1 MAVRLTRDEQTAAT
15 REELLRAARRV
26 FADRGYHA
34 ASLDEVAREAGYTK
48 GAVYSAFGAKGRLF
62 LAVYEREMER
72 RWSAVEQE
80 IEASLSAGAQRDPGE
95 RAARDFFARMQAE
108 GPWLLALMEFRLHA
122 ARDPE
127 LNAAY
132 AALHRASLDRL
143 AGVLRRVTDVDE
155 AAAEEAALAGM
166 ALGSGFAL
174 EHLVLPADASEERYV
189 RASSA
194 VARALLTTA
203 SGR

>member
-1 MAVRLTRDEQTAAT
+1 MATRLTRHEQTAAT
-15 REELLRAARRV
+15 REELLAAARRV
-26 FADRGYHA
+26 FTARGYHA

-72 RWSAVEQE
+72 RWSAVEDDVD
-80 IEASLSAGAQRDPGE
+80 SLLAAGERRDPGE
-95 RAARDFFARMQAE
+95 ESARDFFARMRAE

-132 AALHRASLDRL
+132 AALHRGALERL
-143 AGVLRRVTDVDE
+143 AGVLERITGSASDAAFE
-155 AAAEEAALAGM
+155 AAVAAM

-174 EHLVLPADASEERYV
+174 EHLVLPGEVSEERFV

-194 VARALLTTA
+194 VAGALLTMA
-203 SGR
+203 PGR

>member
-1 MAVRLTRDEQTAAT
+1 MAVRLSRDEQTAAT
-15 REELLRAARRV
+15 REDLLQAARRV

-48 GAVYSAFGAKGRLF
+48 GAVYSAFGAKGKLF
-62 LAVYEREMER
+62 LAVYEREMVR
-72 RWSAVEQE
+72 RWSAVEDEVQV
-80 IEASLSAGAQRDPGE
+80 SLAAGEVPDPGE
-95 RAARDFFARMQAE
+95 QAARNFFARMQAE

-122 ARDPE
+122 ARDPQ

-132 AALHRASLDRL
+132 ADLHRAALQRL
-143 AGVLRRVTDVDE
+143 AGVLRRLTDADE
-155 AAAEEAALAGM
+155 AAAYEAALAGI

-194 VARALLTTA
+194 VARDLLTTP

>member
-1 MAVRLTRDEQTAAT
+1 MVMRLSRVEQTAAT
-15 REELLRAARRV
+15 RAELLAAARRV

-72 RWSAVEQE
+72 RWSAVEDE
-80 IEASLSAGAQRDPGE
+80 VDESLAAGEPLDPG
-95 RAARDFFARMQAE
+95 AKGARDFFARMQAE

-132 AALHRASLDRL
+132 AGLHRAALERL
-143 AGVLRRVTDVDE
+143 AGVLLRVTDADHD
-155 AAAEEAALAGM
+155 AAFAAALAAV

-174 EHLVLPADASEERYV
+174 EHLVLPGEVSEERFV

-194 VARALLTTA
+194 VARVLLTTA
-203 SGR
+203 PGR

>member
-1 MAVRLTRDEQTAAT
+1 MGIRMTRQEQTAAT
-15 REELLRAARRV
+15 REELLDAARRV

-62 LAVYEREMER
+62 LAVYAREMER
-72 RWSAVEQE
+72 RWSAVDEE
-80 IEASLSAGAQRDPGE
+80 VAASLAAGERLDPGAE
-95 RAARDFFARMQAE
+95 SARNFFARMQAE

-122 ARDPE
+122 ARDPA

-132 AALHRASLDRL
+132 ADLHRAALERL
-143 AGVLRRVTDVDE
+143 ADFLGRVTDADPQAAF
-155 AAAEEAALAGM
+155 AAAVSGM

-174 EHLVLPADASEERYV
+174 EHLVLPGEASEERFV

-194 VARALLTTA
+194 VAGALLTTT
-203 SGR
+203 SRR

>member
-1 MAVRLTRDEQTAAT
+1 MAVRLTRSEQTAAT
-15 REELLRAARRV
+15 REDLLAAARRV

-62 LAVYEREMER
+62 LAVYAREMER
-72 RWSAVEQE
+72 RWSVVEE
-80 IEASLSAGAQRDPGE
+80 DVEGSLAAGERLDPGE
-95 RAARDFFARMQAE
+95 ESARDFFARMQAE
-108 GPWLLALMEFRLHA
+108 RPWLLALMEFRLHA

-132 AALHRASLDRL
+132 AELHRAALERL
-143 AGVLRRVTDVDE
+143 AGVLRRVTDADADAAFE
-155 AAAEEAALAGM
+155 AAVAGI

-174 EHLVLPADASEERYV
+174 EHLVLPGEASEERFV

-194 VARALLTTA
+194 VAGALLTTT